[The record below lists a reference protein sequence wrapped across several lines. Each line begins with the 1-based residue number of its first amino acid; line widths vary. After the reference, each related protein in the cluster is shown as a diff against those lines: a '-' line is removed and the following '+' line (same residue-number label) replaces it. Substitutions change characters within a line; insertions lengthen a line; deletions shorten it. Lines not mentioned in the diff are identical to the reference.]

1 MELRQLDINIAQDMG
16 TSYYTFEDIYKKV
29 EFLLKSIQEFN
40 PAKVR
45 EYKLILTNMIQLKIE
60 KDKLL
65 FPTSIAIP
73 IDSGYVNYFLI
84 TKVVQGILNCKDKQV
99 ETKKDIYDS
108 EMNTKWEFQTA
119 LDNKTGMIR
128 KFYVCGDLCKEIIQE
143 EPNIV
148 LDKTIRTWE
157 AGVQF
162 PLKERK
168 Q

>member
-1 MELRQLDINIAQDMG
+1 MELKQLDINTAQDMG

-45 EYKLILTNMIQLKIE
+45 EYKLILTNMIQSKME

-65 FPTSIAIP
+65 FSTSVAIP

-84 TKVVQGILNCKDKQV
+84 TKAVQEILNSKDKQV

-108 EMNTKWEFQTA
+108 EMNTRWEFQIA

-128 KFYVCGDLCKEIIQE
+128 KFYVCGDNCKEVMQE

-157 AGVQF
+157 AGVHF
-162 PLKERK
+162 PIKERE